1 MQSVSATRGKVADEC
16 LTVCSRVV
24 DNHSLPAVRL
34 LHLKSSGH
42 LSAVT
47 ICENVH
53 EGGPTPVVALITAM
67 LIGIALTALV
77 IPIAKRRP
85 VGTPL
90 TWGEAMVASVYTFFL
105 FIWFYGIIP
114 HLWLTWAD
122 NELNWR
128 PDKLLFG
135 PGDVIKPQAF
145 GGWFPV
151 TVSYQTIRDIIAVL
165 IYVVFLGAQIALW
178 VWWQKRDKRAA
189 AASTVAVATSDYG
202 RPLVRKS

>member
-1 MQSVSATRGKVADEC
+1 M
-16 LTVCSRVV
+16 
-24 DNHSLPAVRL
+24 
-34 LHLKSSGH
+34 
-42 LSAVT
+42 
-47 ICENVH
+47 
-53 EGGPTPVVALITAM
+53 VALITAL

-77 IPIAKRRP
+77 IPFAKRRP

-135 PGDVIKPQAF
+135 PGDIIKPQAY
-145 GGWFPV
+145 GGWFPM

-189 AASTVAVATSDYG
+189 AAAAASVEVVSSDYG
-202 RPLVRKS
+202 RPLVRKG